1 MQSVTFI
8 HSPIVLVRL
17 SNSVMMDDFNWN
29 KFIKSG
35 LVCVQQLR
43 ARYLSLIG
51 LAVFVTVTL
60 LIDQVTIKSLDL
72 TFGLDDQ
79 EKLTKSSTTI
89 FTVKSSLLHDKTIFW
104 DPSIDRM
111 WLDDIRPE
119 RRPPAMILLTSYG
132 WNRAD
137 QSDALENYSR
147 QTRESELL
155 DGIINHP
162 WFHPTAWDDIE
173 NGDNVTIQ
181 SILGLEDNEGDGD
194 GDGDLNHTTIA
205 MRFYIFFDLSSN
217 CEVHYPL
224 YHSFDKNLDTS
235 GGRVNVSSNI
245 VHQSW
250 AAVHH
255 PIWQSRFITQLG
267 ARNLNQVKLI
277 YFDCNA
283 EMHPDFAETRRTKGV
298 PVVDVHMTATISR
311 SDESIDMGLVPPLLN
326 RAVALNETEIEN
338 IYNCVADYDDTQRP
352 YYITYIGN
360 FRSGPIVFL
369 HVGALPI

>member
-1 MQSVTFI
+1 M
-8 HSPIVLVRL
+8 VL
-17 SNSVMMDDFNWN
+17 
-29 KFIKSG
+29 
-35 LVCVQQLR
+35 
-43 ARYLSLIG
+43 
-51 LAVFVTVTL
+51 
-60 LIDQVTIKSLDL
+60 
-72 TFGLDDQ
+72 
-79 EKLTKSSTTI
+79 
-89 FTVKSSLLHDKTIFW
+89 
-104 DPSIDRM
+104 
-111 WLDDIRPE
+111 
-119 RRPPAMILLTSYG
+119 SYG

-147 QTRESELL
+147 QTRESEFL

-162 WFHPTAWDDIE
+162 WFHPTAWDDVE

-224 YHSFDKNLDTS
+224 YHLFDKNLDTS

-311 SDESIDMGLVPPLLN
+311 NESIDMGLVAQSSSRIKAN
-326 RAVALNETEIEN
+326 TFSNFQ
-338 IYNCVADYDDTQRP
+338 IYT
-352 YYITYIGN
+352 
-360 FRSGPIVFL
+360 L
-369 HVGALPI
+369 